1 MLNDVV
7 NKIVFELTC
16 ETEIAAK
23 RMRNE
28 ILNYKASQISSILSE
43 VLAEKGDKQFL
54 WKINKIEIDLGNI
67 HLEEIGT
74 DLILSKFKDLLSRTI
89 DETAHDLRKNV
100 YPRGLLAESPD
111 KSSHSNA
118 LSLSIREGQLDIIKH
133 LLLHGDLPWWLDK
146 GTFSGVAK
154 TVESVIE
161 QNYEGLVSFLNT
173 QKSNRDV
180 NRRMRLFFSPVSI
193 SLLNRISPGIISK
206 VSGLEKE
213 TVHIERLSNLHL
225 KKISDSFYERISAV
239 NKNLKSLMISKLLRD
254 AREDLLPKIKMLA
267 VLGSDEIVALELLLS
282 SNRPASAE
290 QANAMQILQKLNI
303 FQLEFLSYPGLIK
316 TTAGKAKTPP
326 ADVRKQKSRNPALER
341 MLPTASAKV
350 LSDLKKVFS
359 QYQKKGFT
367 RGKMISLI
375 IEHPYFFKYKLLA
388 LFANLSFEFAGDSGQ
403 IARLLDPENLL
414 TSPVFRQKVR
424 QSQSALQRVMKS
436 LTKKQSLI
444 VNEIFSG
451 RATPTISAKK
461 NIEKILNRLPDT
473 SLLMISVLAQLNKK
487 EIESLAPVHFTT
499 ALKEPRKAI
508 IENAGLCL
516 LAPYLPTFF
525 NHLGLIKNGNFKNKG
540 SAHRALYLLEY
551 VVSGRQRNYEYV
563 MQLNKLLCGLNIDE
577 SITGY
582 KRLTALE
589 RSESEDLIISVIT
602 HWKALKSTSQKGF
615 RSSFLQRKGI
625 LTEDENVWIL
635 QVERKGYDLL
645 LDSIPWSFNLIK
657 FPWMEKMIQVEW

>member
-100 YPRGLLAESPD
+100 HPRGLLAESPD

-239 NKNLKSLMISKLLRD
+239 NKNFKSLMISRLLRD

-267 VLGSDEIVALELLLS
+267 VLGSDEIAALELLLS

-326 ADVRKQKSRNPALER
+326 ADVRKQKAGNPALER

-375 IEHPYFFKYKLLA
+375 IEHPYF
-388 LFANLSFEFAGDSGQ
+388 
-403 IARLLDPENLL
+403 
-414 TSPVFRQKVR
+414 
-424 QSQSALQRVMKS
+424 
-436 LTKKQSLI
+436 
-444 VNEIFSG
+444 
-451 RATPTISAKK
+451 
-461 NIEKILNRLPDT
+461 
-473 SLLMISVLAQLNKK
+473 
-487 EIESLAPVHFTT
+487 
-499 ALKEPRKAI
+499 
-508 IENAGLCL
+508 
-516 LAPYLPTFF
+516 
-525 NHLGLIKNGNFKNKG
+525 
-540 SAHRALYLLEY
+540 
-551 VVSGRQRNYEYV
+551 
-563 MQLNKLLCGLNIDE
+563 
-577 SITGY
+577 
-582 KRLTALE
+582 
-589 RSESEDLIISVIT
+589 
-602 HWKALKSTSQKGF
+602 
-615 RSSFLQRKGI
+615 
-625 LTEDENVWIL
+625 
-635 QVERKGYDLL
+635 
-645 LDSIPWSFNLIK
+645 
-657 FPWMEKMIQVEW
+657 